1 MLNLKDLANTNCF
14 LRPDTSALHAPTK
27 VNVTENIYQNQ
38 YDYSASKL
46 WLSYGVALGVVLL
59 AAFAGFASLIMNGAG
74 FSNDFSTI
82 LRASRT
88 AKLSEE
94 VRIGDADGK
103 DPLPK
108 YLSKAT
114 VAFVSGT
121 FSPPERRHGVVEIVS
136 YSEIH
141 HDGTSADSDTSRAK
155 KAGFFSRITRT
166 TSNESHV

>member
-1 MLNLKDLANTNCF
+1 
-14 LRPDTSALHAPTK
+14 
-27 VNVTENIYQNQ
+27 
-38 YDYSASKL
+38 
-46 WLSYGVALGVVLL
+46 LGAALL
-59 AAFAGFASLIMNGAG
+59 AAFAGFTSIMMNGAG

-94 VRIGDADGK
+94 VRLGDADGK

-108 YLSKAT
+108 YLSRAT

-121 FSPPERRHGVVEIVS
+121 FSAPEKRHGIVEI
-136 YSEIH
+136 IH
-141 HDGTSADSDTSRAK
+141 YPDGYHDAASVGCEKSKSK
-155 KAGFFSRITRT
+155 KVGFFSRVRRT